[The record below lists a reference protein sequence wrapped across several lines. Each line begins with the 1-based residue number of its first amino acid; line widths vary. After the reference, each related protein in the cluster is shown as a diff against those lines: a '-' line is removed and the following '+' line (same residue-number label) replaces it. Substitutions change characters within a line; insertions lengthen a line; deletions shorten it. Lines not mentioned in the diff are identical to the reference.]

1 MGLVNHYSDDGFYE
15 ALRVIEEVLRELGL
29 HISCVLDLGL
39 HTLTPTAQDVCTQ
52 HVECLLLCLR
62 ELLVIGNE
70 MADNVPNQ
78 VLGLLS
84 HIVEVVSHILDEPIS
99 QLRHESGLS

>member
-1 MGLVNHYSDDGFYE
+1 MASNHDSNDGFDE

-29 HISCVLDLGL
+29 HISCILDLGL
-39 HTLTPTAQDVCTQ
+39 HTFTPTAQDVCAE

-70 MADNVPNQ
+70 IADYVPNQ

-84 HIVEVVSHILDEPIS
+84 YIVVVVSHILDEPIS
-99 QLRHESGLS
+99 

>member
-1 MGLVNHYSDDGFYE
+1 MRLVNHDSDDGFDE
-15 ALRVIEEVLRELGL
+15 ALRVIEEVLRELCL
-29 HISCVLDLGL
+29 HISCILDLGL
-39 HTLTPTAQDVCTQ
+39 HTLTPTAQDVCTE

-70 MADNVPNQ
+70 MTDNVPDQ

>member
-1 MGLVNHYSDDGFYE
+1 
-15 ALRVIEEVLRELGL
+15 
-29 HISCVLDLGL
+29 
-39 HTLTPTAQDVCTQ
+39 
-52 HVECLLLCLR
+52 LLCLR

-70 MADNVPNQ
+70 MADYVPNQ

-84 HIVEVVSHILDEPIS
+84 HIVEVVSHILDQPIS

>member
-1 MGLVNHYSDDGFYE
+1 MGLVNHDSDDGFDE

-39 HTLTPTAQDVCTQ
+39 HILTPTAQDVCTE

-62 ELLVIGNE
+62 KLLVVGNE
-70 MADNVPNQ
+70 IADYVANQ
-78 VLGLLS
+78 VLSLLS
-84 HIVEVVSHILDEPIS
+84 HIIEVVSHVLDEPVS
-99 QLRHESGLS
+99 